1 MAVISD
7 LRTEWATSCLLAI
20 LSVVH
25 KMGKRRCY
33 LGEIWYNGIMAKTRS
48 TKTGKSAAK
57 STGKKSTRGRKKSA
71 KSTPE
76 YELPGGFWRQIMAI
90 LMLFVAVILIF
101 TWMGDGGDLLNTTDG
116 IIAEWIG
123 RARYLIPALL
133 AWLSVKIFRSDNN
146 RLPPVM
152 WTASILMIFWAAGV
166 FGLSTVGQAHPNGGL
181 VGEWLNS
188 LIIQILN
195 PGVAIV
201 IYIILIFVTLL
212 FILQMNPATAF
223 QVVASLFRTTEKKEE
238 APAKVERTKREPK
251 EKLKPAPK
259 LSDLEVEINDNS
271 GAVGA
276 DLAKPAKEK
285 GGLFGRFGKKREV
298 VEEVATEAEAKP
310 EVINERAADRAL
322 VAVTDPNWKM
332 PGLEL
337 LEKKQSA
344 ADAGDVRQNAALI
357 KSTLSD
363 FGIDVEMGEANKG
376 PRITQYTMRPP
387 SGVNLSKILARD
399 KELALNLAV
408 DKIRIEAPIPGTRL
422 VGVEVPNVK
431 SADVRLRGVLESA
444 EWKHT
449 TDPLTFA
456 VGKDISG
463 KAVVAN
469 LAKMPHLLI
478 AGTTG
483 SGKSVM
489 TNTLISSLLYHNAPS
504 DMKLIIVDPKQV
516 EMVQYNDIPHL
527 LTPIITSVEKALS
540 AMKWA
545 VNEMEKR
552 YTIMAEEKVKNIV
565 DYNTKMANRA
575 EAASKKA
582 AEDKTVGKSAEAKDG
597 DDVDAGDEV
606 SVDTHQD
613 ERMPYIVV
621 IIDEMADLMMMAGK
635 DLEML
640 IVRIA
645 QKGRA
650 AGIHLVLATQRPEAK
665 VITGLIKANIPGKI
679 AFAVGSQIDSRIMLD
694 QPGAEKLL
702 GKGDMLMLTT
712 EMMGKPRRI
721 QGAWASDEDIAKV
734 TDFLREQ
741 RAPEYNNEVIAQAV
755 QIKGMGPADGGAIG
769 DLGRRYDPNDPVV
782 RKAIEVT
789 LRNGKFSTASLQTWL
804 GKGHGFVSGLAIWL
818 EEIGVIGPA
827 NGHKPREVLIHS
839 MEEFEQ
845 LANGS

>member
-1 MAVISD
+1 MVK
-7 LRTEWATSCLLAI
+7 ATS
-20 LSVVH
+20 
-25 KMGKRRCY
+25 
-33 LGEIWYNGIMAKTRS
+33 
-48 TKTGKSAAK
+48 TKKGGTASRAGA
-57 STGKKSTRGRKKSA
+57 KKSTRGRKKTTK
-71 KSTPE
+71 KSTAE
-76 YELPGGFWRQIMAI
+76 YELPGGFWRQIIAI
-90 LMLFVAVILIF
+90 LMLLVAVVLIF
-101 TWMGDGGDLLNTTDG
+101 SWMGDGGDLLNTTDH
-116 IIAEWIG
+116 ILNEWIG
-123 RARYLIPALL
+123 RARYLLPALL
-133 AWLSVKIFRSDNN
+133 AWLAVKIFRSENN
-146 RLPPVM
+146 KLPPVM
-152 WTASILMIFWAAGV
+152 WTASILMVFWGAGV
-166 FGLSTVGQAHPNGGL
+166 FGLSTVGQPHPNGGMI
-181 VGEWLNS
+181 GEWLNS
-188 LIIQILN
+188 FMVQILN
-195 PGVAIV
+195 PSAAII

-212 FILQMNPATAF
+212 FILQMNPVTAF
-223 QVVASLFRTTEKKEE
+223 KAIGSLFRTTEKKADEE
-238 APAKVERTKREPK
+238 VAEAKKTREPK

-259 LSDLEVEINDNS
+259 LSDLDVEITVN
-271 GAVGA
+271 AVDEDA
-276 DLAKPAKEK
+276 AKPKVKKEK
-285 GGLFGRFGKKREV
+285 TGLFAKFGKKKEKAEETKP
-298 VEEVATEAEAKP
+298 VEEKAEAAP
-310 EVINERAADRAL
+310 EKATDRAL
-322 VAVTDPNWKM
+322 VAMTDPNWKM

-337 LEKKQSA
+337 LEKKQSP

-357 KSTLSD
+357 KSTLAD

-376 PRITQYTMRPP
+376 PRVTQYTMRPP
-387 SGVNLSKILARD
+387 AGVNLSKILARD

-422 VGVEVPNVK
+422 VGVEVPNIK
-431 SADVRLRGVLESA
+431 PADVRLRGVLDSNEWKKASA
-444 EWKHT
+444 E
-449 TDPLTFA
+449 DPLAFA
-456 VGKDISG
+456 VGKDLSG
-463 KAVVAN
+463 KTVVAN

-489 TNTLISSLLYHNAPS
+489 TNTLIASLLYHNAPS

-527 LTPIITSVEKALS
+527 LAPIINSVEKALS

-552 YTIMAEEKVKNIV
+552 YTIMAEEKVRNIG
-565 DYNTKMANRA
+565 DYNTKMMR
-575 EAASKKA
+575 KA
-582 AEDKTVGKSAEAKDG
+582 AEGKPAPKKVEVKAEGAEPEETK
-597 DDVDAGDEV
+597 AEEPMHE
-606 SVDTHQD
+606 S
-613 ERMPYIVV
+613 ERMPYIVI

-702 GKGDMLMLTT
+702 GKGDMLLLTT
-712 EMMGKPRRI
+712 DMMGKPRRI
-721 QGAWASDEDIAKV
+721 QGAWASDEDVAKV
-734 TDFLREQ
+734 TDFLRAQ
-741 RAPEYNNEVIAQAV
+741 RAPEYNNEVLAQAV

-782 RKAIEVT
+782 RKAIEIT
-789 LRNGKFSTASLQTWL
+789 LRQGKFSTASLQTWL

-827 NGHKPREVLIHS
+827 NGHKPRDVLISS
-839 MEEFEQ
+839 MEEFEE
-845 LANGS
+845 LAGK

>member
-1 MAVISD
+1 
-7 LRTEWATSCLLAI
+7 
-20 LSVVH
+20 
-25 KMGKRRCY
+25 
-33 LGEIWYNGIMAKTRS
+33 MAKTRS
-48 TKTGKSAAK
+48 TKTGKPASK
-57 STGKKSTRGRKKSA
+57 SGAKKSTRGRKKALA
-71 KSTPE
+71 KTTTPE
-76 YELPGGFWRQIMAI
+76 YELPGGFWRQIVAI
-90 LMLFVAVILIF
+90 LMLFIAVILIF
-101 TWMGDGGDLLNTTDG
+101 AWMGDGGELLNTTDG
-116 IIAEWIG
+116 IIKEWIG
-123 RARYLIPALL
+123 SARYLLPALL
-133 AWLSVKIFRSDNN
+133 TWLAVKIFRSDNN

-166 FGLSTVGQAHPNGGL
+166 FGLSTVGQPHPNGGMI
-181 VGEWLNS
+181 GEWLNS
-188 LIIQILN
+188 FIVQILN
-195 PGVAIV
+195 PGAAII
-201 IYIILIFVTLL
+201 IYVILIFITLL
-212 FILQMNPATAF
+212 FILQTNPATAF
-223 QVVASLFRTTEKKEE
+223 RAIGNLFRTTEKKVEE
-238 APAKVERTKREPK
+238 PEAAPKKVRESK

-259 LSDLEVEINDNS
+259 LSDLDVEINVNS
-271 GAVGA
+271 
-276 DLAKPAKEK
+276 DEEENTKQKKHEK
-285 GGLFGRFGKKREV
+285 GGLFSRFGHKNK
-298 VEEVATEAEAKP
+298 TEAAETIETREKP
-310 EVINERAADRAL
+310 NTAVEKNPDRAL

-332 PGLEL
+332 PTLDL
-337 LEKKQSA
+337 LEKKQSP

-357 KSTLSD
+357 KSTLAD
-363 FGIDVEMGEANKG
+363 FGIDVEMGDANKG
-376 PRITQYTMRPP
+376 PRVTQYTMRPP

-431 SADVRLRGVLESA
+431 SADVRLRGVLESP
-444 EWKHT
+444 EWKQT

-463 KAVVAN
+463 RAVVAN

-565 DYNTKMANRA
+565 DYNAKMAKKTVA
-575 EAASKKA
+575 EEKKSDSKKPDDD
-582 AEDKTVGKSAEAKDG
+582 AETKETDSASA
-597 DDVDAGDEV
+597 
-606 SVDTHQD
+606 QD

-694 QPGAEKLL
+694 QVGAEKLL

-712 EMMGKPRRI
+712 DMMGKPRRI
-721 QGAWASDEDIAKV
+721 QGAWASDEDVAKV
-734 TDFLREQ
+734 TDFLRAQ
-741 RAPEYNNEVIAQAV
+741 RAPEYNKEVIAQAV

-769 DLGRRYDPNDPVV
+769 DLGRRYDPNDPIV

-827 NGHKPREVLIHS
+827 NGHKPRDVLIHS
-839 MEEFEQ
+839 MEEFDE
-845 LANGS
+845 LAGGGRQE